1 MVVILLLT
9 TLLCISISFAIFC
22 YSKLLAVR
30 KQLKE
35 ITVALSDI
43 QGGNGNRKILAVH
56 NDLTA
61 ELSYQLNEIVY
72 RYEENIYQLKAADE
86 ANRQLMTSLS
96 HDLRTPL
103 TTLIGYLDA
112 IKKGISDPEE
122 QADYME
128 TARLKAHSLKDYID
142 QLFDCFKLNSGELT
156 LTAEQ
161 IELAELT
168 RNILK
173 NWIPVFEE
181 NHLQY
186 EIEIP
191 EQPVFINADPDC
203 YQRIINNLIQNVIS
217 HSHADKITFHLY
229 IKEAAVIIRI
239 LDNGIGIA
247 PADLH
252 HVFDRL
258 YKCDKG
264 RSDKSSG
271 LGLFI
276 VRQLTEKMN
285 GIIDVQSEPGIY
297 SEFII
302 HFPSAELEL
311 QD

>member
-1 MVVILLLT
+1 MVVILLLSS
-9 TLLCISISFAIFC
+9 LLCISLSFAIIC
-22 YSKLLAVR
+22 YTKLLAVR

-35 ITVALSDI
+35 ITEALSDI

-61 ELSYQLNEIVY
+61 ELSYQLNGIVY
-72 RYEENIYQLKAADE
+72 GYEEQIYQLKAADE

-112 IKKGISDPEE
+112 IKKGIAGSEE

-128 TARLKAHSLKDYID
+128 TARWKAHSLKDYID
-142 QLFDCFKLNSGELT
+142 QLFDCFKLNSGDFT
-156 LTAEQ
+156 LTEEK

-181 NHLQY
+181 NQLQY

-191 EQPVFINADPDC
+191 EQPVFINADPDGH
-203 YQRIINNLIQNVIS
+203 QRIINNLIQNVIS
-217 HSHADKITFHLY
+217 HSHADKITFQMY
-229 IKEAAVIIRI
+229 IKEAAVTIRI

-252 HVFDRL
+252 HIFDRL

-264 RSDKSSG
+264 RSDKGSG
-271 LGLFI
+271 LGLYI
-276 VRQLTEKMN
+276 VRQLVGKMN

-302 HFPSAELEL
+302 HFPAVEPCL